1 MSAHPTSVPMPP
13 RHWLLRL
20 VLPLSLLAAAAALLV
35 GTGWRAIAPAPRVRA
50 VPVAL
55 LPLSE
60 GGAAAPEASAA
71 PGAPATP
78 AAPPAPP
85 APTAPARLVQAPGW
99 IEPDPFHVVVSALRD
114 GVVEEV
120 LVLDGDQVH
129 AGQTVARLESRTAA
143 IGLARADA
151 ELARAG
157 AERERR
163 IAMAEEARAELAQLP
178 LRQAAARA
186 KLAAAED
193 ASARADRLA
202 QSNAIGEAEVVRL
215 RSQAEEA
222 RAELQALEPRRAAL
236 EAAERAARAEAATIL
251 ALPAAQRDDAA
262 LILERSE
269 VKSPCDG
276 VVLEVL
282 TTPGHML
289 MAGDNSVNRGVVSV
303 YDPRHL
309 RVRTDVPLADAA
321 GLQVGQRAEVE
332 VEVLPGRTLAGVV
345 SRLVHKAD
353 IQKNTV
359 GVKVTLQDPS
369 PELKPD
375 MIARVRI
382 HVARPAGPAAPAT
395 PATPVTPG
403 AAPSAAPRAAMAVPE
418 SAVRAADDAA
428 SADLLV
434 AAGLLQGR
442 ATLEARRVTL
452 GARRADGW
460 REIRSGASPGDLVV
474 LDPDPSLLPGTLV
487 EVEVHHAAR

>member
-55 LPLSE
+55 LPLLE
-60 GGAAAPEASAA
+60 GGAAAAEASAA

-78 AAPPAPP
+78 AAPPAPTAP
-85 APTAPARLVQAPGW
+85 AAPARLVQAPGW

-129 AGQTVARLESRTAA
+129 PGQTVARLESRTAA

-332 VEVLPGRTLAGVV
+332 VEVLPGRTFAGVV

-395 PATPVTPG
+395 PATPG
-403 AAPSAAPRAAMAVPE
+403 AGPAAAPRAAMAVPE

>member
-369 PELKPD
+369 SELKPD

-395 PATPVTPG
+395 PAAPG
-403 AAPSAAPRAAMAVPE
+403 AGPAAGPRAAMAVPE